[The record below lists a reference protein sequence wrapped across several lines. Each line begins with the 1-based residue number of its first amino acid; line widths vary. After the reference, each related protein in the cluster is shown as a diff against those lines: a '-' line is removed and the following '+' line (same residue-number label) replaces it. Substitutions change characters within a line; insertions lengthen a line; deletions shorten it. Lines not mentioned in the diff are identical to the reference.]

1 MEFVVLE
8 MDVKENKAGEFEFL
22 FDLADKGPNPVAP
35 VDQKFTL
42 TGKAISYPNGLL
54 RVSGVITKTAEPA
67 KPVASVVAPTPVAA
81 IPVPP
86 IVPPEPPKV

>member
-42 TGKAISYPNGLL
+42 TGKAISYPDGLL
-54 RVSGVITKTAEPA
+54 RVSGVITKAAEPA
-67 KPVASVVAPTPVAA
+67 KPIAPVVAPTPVAA
-81 IPVPP
+81 APQP